1 MILYMGG
8 GSLEFF
14 CPSSVSP
21 GVRCASRI
29 QECVGDGGAGEGGLS
44 SGGGAGLVS
53 GKGADGVGP
62 ADGGGI
68 GAGIGSGGGAGGDA
82 GVGDDS
88 ASSPLGSAPVPKIS
102 S

>member
-1 MILYMGG
+1 MILYMGR
-8 GSLEFF
+8 GSLEIFF
-14 CPSSVSP
+14 PSSMSP

-29 QECVGDGGAGEGGLS
+29 QDCVGDGGAGEGGLS

-62 ADGGGI
+62 AGGGGI
-68 GAGIGSGGGAGGDA
+68 GAGIGSAGGDA

-88 ASSPLGSAPVPKIS
+88 ASSPLVSARVPKIS